1 MVEMKAK
8 KSLLVVLAALL
19 IAGPQPILQG
29 AQATEPQATSTSGGA
44 TDAAPL
50 TANEIQPLIAP
61 IALYPDQ
68 LVAQILSGATFP
80 NQIALAQNWVVQHP
94 GVKGKDLVKA
104 VNAESWDSSVKA
116 LTAFPS
122 VLANMAKNLSWT
134 SSLGEAY
141 HNQPAAVMEAV
152 QTLRAQA
159 RSAGHL
165 QSTPQI
171 TVTESSPQTIVIQ
184 PANPQIV
191 YVPVYNPY
199 VIYGVPYAVPGYT
212 AGDVAAA
219 AVIGFG
225 AGIAVGAMMDSAWGW
240 STWGCDW
247 HGGVVVYNH
256 SAFYGN
262 AAWHGAYYHGDYHA
276 GAYGYHGTYSSRTDI
291 NRSVNVN
298 RPSTFNSNSWAHN
311 SAHTSAFSNSGFAS
325 RADSGR
331 GWGSMHS
338 GGFSGGR
345 FSGGHVGGG
354 GFRR

>member
-8 KSLLVVLAALL
+8 NCLLVALTAVL
-19 IAGPQPILQG
+19 IMGPKPVLQG
-29 AQATEPQATSTSGGA
+29 SQATEPPATSAGGG

-50 TANEIQPLIAP
+50 TAKQIQPLVAP

-68 LVAQILSGATFP
+68 LVAQVLSAATFP
-80 NQIALAQNWVVQHP
+80 NQIAVAENWMQQHQSL
-94 GVKGKDLVKA
+94 KGKDLVKE
-104 VNAESWDSSVKA
+104 VNKESWDSSVKA
-116 LTAFPS
+116 LTAFPA
-122 VLANMAKNLSWT
+122 VLADMAMNLSWT

-152 QTLRAQA
+152 QSLRAQA
-159 RSAGHL
+159 KAAGHL
-165 QSTPQI
+165 KSTPQI
-171 TVTESSPQTIVIQ
+171 VVTEPSPQTIVIM
-184 PANPQIV
+184 PANPAIV
-191 YVPVYNPY
+191 YVPEYNPA
-199 VIYGVPYAVPGYT
+199 VIYGVPYVVPGYS

-262 AAWHGAYYHGDYHA
+262 AAWHGAYYHGGYHY
-276 GAYGYHGTYSSRTDI
+276 GGYGYHSAYDSRVAV
-291 NRSVNVN
+291 NRSVDVN
-298 RPSTFNSNSWAHN
+298 RSASVDTNTWAHA
-311 SAHTSAFSNSGFAS
+311 STHASAFSDSGWSS
-325 RADSGR
+325 RAESSR
-331 GWGSMHS
+331 GWGSMHA

-345 FSGGHVGGG
+345 FAGAHFGGG

>member
-1 MVEMKAK
+1 MVNAK
-8 KSLLVVLAALL
+8 NSFVVALAVVLLIMAAR
-19 IAGPQPILQG
+19 PVLQG
-29 AQATEPQATSTSGGA
+29 SQATEPPATSSGGA

-50 TANEIQPLIAP
+50 TTKQIQPLVAP

-80 NQIALAQNWVVQHP
+80 NQIAVAENFLEQHQ
-94 GVKGKDLVKA
+94 GLKGKDLVKE
-104 VNAESWDSSVKA
+104 VNKESWDSSVKA

-122 VLANMAKNLSWT
+122 VLGNMAKNLSWT

-159 RSAGHL
+159 KAAGHL
-165 QSTPQI
+165 KSTPQI
-171 TVTESSPQTIVIQ
+171 VVTEPTAQTIVIQ
-184 PANPQIV
+184 PANPAIV
-191 YVPVYNPY
+191 YVPEYNPAI
-199 VIYGVPYAVPGYT
+199 IYGVPYVVPGYT

-262 AAWHGAYYHGDYHA
+262 AAWHGAYYHGGYHY
-276 GAYGYHGTYSSRTDI
+276 GGYGYHGAYDSRVDV

-298 RPSTFNSNSWAHN
+298 RSASFDSNTWAHA
-311 SAHTSAFSNSGFAS
+311 STHASAFSDSGWAS
-325 RADSGR
+325 RADSAR
-331 GWGSMHS
+331 GWGSMHA

-345 FSGGHVGGG
+345 FAGGHFGGG